1 MNSLQT
7 SIHRWLLISLVILI
21 VVTMPACAPGT
32 SSNQPLPATMVSN
45 GEEVSITTTSEAA
58 APTPQPSEP
67 VRIESRPGTPY
78 LTDEAIYFGSESGIF
93 YALDRETGEEK
104 WRLLTGAANLNR
116 PVVVNGI
123 VYTGGQDGVLY
134 AVDAGTGTVQWQFE
148 AGQVDWSIRDK
159 FINGTPTVLDGTVY
173 FSSEDFNVYAVD
185 ATTGVERWRFTL
197 DEEPQAFELPIVDG
211 IAYIGTWGGSLYA
224 IDVATGT
231 EVWRAQISNG
241 RSAANGDGEQAGSH
255 VAYVTAV
262 PLIMDEMVYVTDWSG
277 QLTAV
282 DRHDGRIIWQFQ
294 PQTIAARH
302 VGSRTS
308 FVAHDDV
315 LYYATIEDK
324 HLYGVDRHTGEKVWE
339 FGADGWLYGPF
350 PGMND
355 IALVIEFPLSDS
367 GVPEGMILY
376 GFSLSTREFLW
387 TNENIASLPWV
398 DEGVVYLGGM
408 DGTLYGLDLR
418 SGDVVWQ
425 LGR

>member
-21 VVTMPACAPGT
+21 VVALPACKSDT
-32 SSNQPLPATMVSN
+32 SSSQPLPATTVSN
-45 GEEVSITTTSEAA
+45 GEEVIMTTTPEAA
-58 APTPQPSEP
+58 TPTPQPSEP

-78 LTDEAIYFGSESGIF
+78 LTDEIIYFGTENGIF
-93 YALDRETGEEK
+93 YAMDRVTGEEK
-104 WRLLTGAANLNR
+104 WRLPTGAANLNR

-134 AVDAGTGTVQWQFE
+134 AVDAATGTVHWQFA
-148 AGQVDWSIRDK
+148 AGQVDWSIRDR

-185 ATTGVERWRFTL
+185 ATTGMERWRFTL

-241 RSAANGDGEQAGSH
+241 RSAANGDGAAGSH
-255 VAYVTAV
+255 VSYVTAV
-262 PLIMDEMVYVTDWSG
+262 PLIMDDMVYVTDWSG

-282 DRHDGRIIWQFQ
+282 NRQDGQIIWQFQ

-355 IALVIEFPLSDS
+355 VALVIEFPLSDS
-367 GVPEGMILY
+367 GVPEGMVLH

-408 DGTLYGLDLR
+408 DGTLYGLDLLG
-418 SGDVVWQ
+418 GDVVWQ